1 MFLNT
6 IIIIMGILS
15 PPFRKSWKGYFAYF
29 EGQN

>member
-6 IIIIMGILS
+6 IIIAGILS

>member
-6 IIIIMGILS
+6 IIIVGILS

-29 EGQN
+29 ERQN

>member
-6 IIIIMGILS
+6 IIIMGILS
-15 PPFRKSWKGYFAYF
+15 APFRKSWKGYFAYF

>member
-6 IIIIMGILS
+6 IIMGILS

>member
-1 MFLNT
+1 MFLN
-6 IIIIMGILS
+6 IIIIVGILS